1 MNQTFPKPRIVV
13 SRCLGFDICRYDGE
27 MITDYFVE
35 AMKPFADFLPICPEM
50 ECGLGVPRNL
60 IQVVHTGGKRV
71 LFQPATERD
80 VTPMM
85 NSFISSYLNSLESV
99 DGFILKNRSPSC
111 GLRDVKI
118 YSSKKLN
125 SVSCLDA
132 GFFGR
137 AVIER
142 FHGIPAED
150 GDRLMNLRIREHFLT
165 AVFTL
170 AQFRLIERESAM
182 DALVDFH
189 SRFKYLLMALNEKL
203 MRILGKIVANHEHY
217 SIDRVIQNY
226 REQLELALSK
236 PGSQGAMINA
246 LMHGFGGIS
255 NRLSADEK
263 QSFLNSLKEYRNERI
278 PRSVVLRL
286 LQSWGERFEKD
297 YLLNQAVFNPF
308 PLELMALKDSDKNH
322 RFIS

>member
-35 AMKPFADFLPICPEM
+35 ALKPFAEFLPVCPEM
-50 ECGLGVPRNL
+50 ECGLGVPRNP
-60 IQVVHTGGKRV
+60 IRVVQPSGKRV
-71 LFQPATERD
+71 LFQPATDRD

-85 NSFISSYLNSLESV
+85 NAFISGYLNNLESV

-111 GLRDVKI
+111 GLHDVKI

-125 SVSCLDA
+125 SVSCRDA
-132 GFFGR
+132 GFFGH

-142 FHGIPAED
+142 FPGIPAED
-150 GDRLMNLRIREHFLT
+150 VDRLMNLRIREHFLT

-170 AQFRLIERESAM
+170 AQFRLIERQSVM
-182 DALVDFH
+182 DALIDFH
-189 SRFKYLLMALNEKL
+189 SRFKYLLMTLNEKL

-217 SIDRVIQNY
+217 PIDQVIQNY
-226 REQLELALSK
+226 REQLELTLSK
-236 PGSQGAMINA
+236 PALQGAMINT
-246 LMHGFGGIS
+246 LLHGFGGIS
-255 NRLSADEK
+255 NLLSADEK
-263 QSFLNSLKEYRNERI
+263 QSFLNSLKEYQNERI
-278 PRSVVLRL
+278 PRSMVLRL

-297 YLLNQAVFNPF
+297 YLLTQALFNPF
-308 PLELMALKDSDKNH
+308 PLELIALKDSDKNR